1 MLTQRVLRKRT
12 KEVEVLDELVLGA
25 SLVGGTKDVN
35 EQTTGQEAGED
46 AIRVDLRLAQAASGR
61 ATTTLGLGLVDGRGA
76 AGGNAEGEG
85 ENGTVDSGELHCD
98 WF

>member
-61 ATTTLGLGLVDGRGA
+61 ATTTLGLGRWMDGGPP
-76 AGGNAEGEG
+76 AE
-85 ENGTVDSGELHCD
+85 TPRAKAKMAP
-98 WF
+98 